1 MADYKITRQRILELT
16 EGEEEGEDD
25 KEYVLSLLQQL
36 HKGKIRC
43 HEEPLEGIELETT
56 RI

>member
-25 KEYVLSLLQQL
+25 YGFYKPTSYA
-36 HKGKIRC
+36 
-43 HEEPLEGIELETT
+43 LETT
-56 RI
+56 LQIAGYFT